1 MAKVSLDRIFLY
13 DVTICESKMPEQK
26 FEKIWKSNVP
36 WGNREFGIVIIAYF
50 RGVYQLIKF

>member
-36 WGNREFGIVIIAYF
+36 WGNREFGIVIIAL
-50 RGVYQLIKF
+50 GVFIS